1 VSAPTGAVLLVP
13 RGGAWGA
20 SVAAAATELGLTPWV
35 LPLIETLPA
44 PSDEL
49 TTALDRLVQGDY
61 DWLAVT
67 SAAAVP
73 ALAGVVVPTSTQVA
87 AVGEATAHALGTA
100 GIAVHLVGDGGAS
113 ALLDS
118 WPAEQPGRV
127 LAVQSDLARPVLVDG
142 LADAGWRVDAVV
154 AYCTAAARLTT
165 AEEHALRTG
174 KADIALVTSGS
185 VARRLAD
192 VGVPETT
199 RLVAIGAQTAE
210 EVRAAGLAVTAVAAS
225 PTLDSLLL
233 AAQEVS

>member
-1 VSAPTGAVLLVP
+1 MSGPTSAVLLVP

-44 PSDEL
+44 PSEEL
-49 TTALDRLVQGDY
+49 TAALHRLVEGDY

-73 ALAGVVVPTSTQVA
+73 ALDGVVVPTGTQVA
-87 AVGEATAHALGTA
+87 AVGEATAQALGTA

-113 ALLDS
+113 ALLDC
-118 WPAEQPGRV
+118 WPTQAPGRV

-154 AYCTAAARLTT
+154 AYCTAATRLST

-192 VGVPETT
+192 IGVPDTT
-199 RLVAIGAQTAE
+199 RLVAIGAQTAD